1 MVWCCRSKLWLR
13 QPTLARRV
21 AAPSYAE
28 HTSGCALPRWPGAPA
43 TSIFNPWELEKLVP
57 NRVKALILPLFDHGY
72 LRELSGSIG
81 GRCKATGD
89 LLLPSTLPIEM
100 VASSLETLLQKVEL

>member
-1 MVWCCRSKLWLR
+1 M
-13 QPTLARRV
+13 
-21 AAPSYAE
+21 
-28 HTSGCALPRWPGAPA
+28 
-43 TSIFNPWELEKLVP
+43 FNPWELEKLVP
-57 NRVKALILPLFDHGY
+57 NRVKALVLPPFDHGY

-100 VASSLETLLQKVEL
+100 VASQTSSLESIHPKVEL